1 MSKWVWL
8 NGQLIEREKAA
19 ISVFDH
25 GVLYGDGVFEGIR
38 FYDRKVFKL
47 DEHIDRLF
55 NSAKII
61 MLDIPYSKDEIKKAV
76 LLCCRESGLSDGY
89 IRPVVTRGAGALG
102 LAPWRCGN
110 PGMFII
116 VDTLQLYPKELYEN
130 GMPIVTVAT
139 RRNIPEALNP
149 MIKSLNYLNN
159 IMAKIEAKN
168 AGAEEAIMLNND
180 GHVAECTGD
189 NIFIIRGNVIY
200 TPPVSAGSLPGIT
213 MGAVVGLAADMGVKT
228 VEKLFT
234 RAEMYISDE
243 CFLTGTA
250 AEVVPVISIDGRVI
264 GDGKPGA
271 LTRKLVAAFQ
281 EYVRTSG
288 TPIE

>member
-8 NGQLIEREKAA
+8 NGQLVEREKAA

-25 GVLYGDGVFEGIR
+25 GILYGDGVFEGIR

-47 DEHIDRLF
+47 DEHINRLF

-61 MLDIPYSKDEIKKAV
+61 MLDIPYSKDEIKKAI

-102 LAPWRCGN
+102 LAPWRCSN
-110 PGMFII
+110 PSMFII
-116 VDTLQLYPKELYEN
+116 VDTLQLYPKEFYDN

-180 GHVAECTGD
+180 GYVAECTGD
-189 NIFIIRGNVIY
+189 NIFIIRNNFIY

-213 MGAVVGLAADMGVKT
+213 MGAVVQLAADMGVKT

-250 AEVVPVISIDGRVI
+250 AEVVPVIQIDGRVI
-264 GDGKPGA
+264 GDGKPGV
-271 LTRKLVAAFQ
+271 LTRKLVAAFHD
-281 EYVRTSG
+281 YARKSG
-288 TPIE
+288 APIE

>member
-8 NGQLIEREKAA
+8 NGQLVEREKAA

-25 GVLYGDGVFEGIR
+25 GILYGDGVFEGIR

-47 DEHIDRLF
+47 DEHINRLF

-61 MLDIPYSKDEIKKAV
+61 MLDIPYSKDEIKKAI

-102 LAPWRCGN
+102 LAPWRCSN
-110 PGMFII
+110 PSMFII
-116 VDTLQLYPKELYEN
+116 VDTLQLYPKEFYDN

-139 RRNIPEALNP
+139 RRNISEALNP

-168 AGAEEAIMLNND
+168 ADAEEAIMLNND
-180 GHVAECTGD
+180 GYVAECTGD
-189 NIFIIRGNVIY
+189 NIFIIRNNLIY

-213 MGAVVGLAADMGVKT
+213 MGAVVQLAADMGVKT

-250 AEVVPVISIDGRVI
+250 AEVVPVIKIDGRVI
-264 GDGKPGA
+264 GDGKPGV
-271 LTRKLVAAFQ
+271 LTRKLVAAFHD
-281 EYVRTSG
+281 YARMSG
-288 TPIE
+288 APIE

>member
-8 NGQLIEREKAA
+8 NGQLVEREKAA
-19 ISVFDH
+19 ISGFDH
-25 GVLYGDGVFEGIR
+25 GILYGDGVFEGIR

-47 DEHIDRLF
+47 DEHINRLF

-61 MLDIPYSKDEIKKAV
+61 MLDIPYSKDEIKKAI

-102 LAPWRCGN
+102 LAPWRCSN
-110 PGMFII
+110 PSMFII
-116 VDTLQLYPKELYEN
+116 VDTLQLYPKEFYDN

-180 GHVAECTGD
+180 GYVAECTGD
-189 NIFIIRGNVIY
+189 NIFIIRNNFIY

-213 MGAVVGLAADMGVKT
+213 MGAVVQLAADMGVKT

-250 AEVVPVISIDGRVI
+250 AEVVPVIQIDGRVI
-264 GDGKPGA
+264 GDGKPGV
-271 LTRKLVAAFQ
+271 LTRKLVAAFHD
-281 EYVRTSG
+281 YARKSG
-288 TPIE
+288 APIE

>member
-8 NGQLIEREKAA
+8 NGQLVEREKAA

-25 GVLYGDGVFEGIR
+25 GILYGDGVFEGIR

-61 MLDIPYSKDEIKKAV
+61 MLEIPISKDELKKAV
-76 LLCCRESGLSDGY
+76 LLSCRESGLANGY
-89 IRPVVTRGAGALG
+89 IRPVVTRGSGALG
-102 LAPWRCGN
+102 LAPWRCSN
-110 PGMFII
+110 PNIFII
-116 VDTLQLYPKELYEN
+116 VDTLQLYPQELYDN

-168 AGAEEAIMLNND
+168 AGAEEAIMLNHD
-180 GHVAECTGD
+180 GYVAECTGD
-189 NIFIIRGNVIY
+189 NIFIIRNGVIY
-200 TPPVSAGSLPGIT
+200 TPPVYAGSLPGIT
-213 MGAVVGLAADMGVKT
+213 MSTVIELAAGMGIKT
-228 VEKLFT
+228 VEKMFT
-234 RAEMYISDE
+234 RAEVYTSDE

-250 AEVVPVISIDGRVI
+250 AEVVPVISVDGRII
-264 GDGKPGA
+264 GDGAPGV
-271 LTRKLVAAFQ
+271 LTRKLVDAFKD
-281 EYVRTSG
+281 YTRKSG
-288 TPIE
+288 TPVE